1 VATLSLIRKWLLL
14 PKMYMTM
21 EKNILIVDD
30 SESIRLVVSIGLK
43 EAGYNVVAGINGADG
58 LRLLNENKVDLIISD
73 LNMPIMDGITFL
85 KEVRKQEKYKFL
97 PLLILTTE
105 SQESKKIEAKQAGA
119 TGWIIKPFV
128 KDKLLAVVKKVLV

>member
-1 VATLSLIRKWLLL
+1 MI
-14 PKMYMTM
+14 M

-30 SESIRLVVSIGLK
+30 SESIRLVVSMGLK

-73 LNMPIMDGITFL
+73 LNMPVMDGITFL
-85 KEVRKQEKYKFL
+85 KEVRKQDKYKFL

-105 SQESKKIEAKQAGA
+105 SQESKKLEAKQAGA

>member
-1 VATLSLIRKWLLL
+1 
-14 PKMYMTM
+14 M

-30 SESIRLVVSIGLK
+30 SESIRLVVSMGLK

-73 LNMPIMDGITFL
+73 LNMPVMDGITFL
-85 KEVRKQEKYKFL
+85 KEVRKQDKYKFL

-105 SQESKKIEAKQAGA
+105 SQESKKLEAKQAGA

>member
-1 VATLSLIRKWLLL
+1 M
-14 PKMYMTM
+14 KMNM

-30 SESIRLVVSIGLK
+30 SESIRLVVSMGLK
-43 EAGYNVVAGINGADG
+43 EAGYNVVAGINGQDG

-85 KEVRKQEKYKFL
+85 KEVRKQDKFRYL

-105 SQESKKIEAKQAGA
+105 SQESKKLEAKQAGA

>member
-1 VATLSLIRKWLLL
+1 MKT
-14 PKMYMTM
+14 

-30 SESIRLVVSIGLK
+30 SESIRLVVSLGLK
-43 EAGYNVVAGINGADG
+43 EAGYNVVAGVNGEDG

-73 LNMPIMDGITFL
+73 LNMPIMDGLTFL
-85 KEVRKQEKYKFL
+85 KEVRKHEKYKFL

-105 SQESKKIEAKQAGA
+105 SQETKKLEAKQAGA

-128 KDKLLAVVKKVLV
+128 KDKLIAVVKKVIG

>member
-1 VATLSLIRKWLLL
+1 MK
-14 PKMYMTM
+14 M

-30 SESIRLVVSIGLK
+30 SESIRLVVGMGLK

-73 LNMPIMDGITFL
+73 LNMPVMDGITFL
-85 KEVRKQEKYKFL
+85 KEVRKQDKYKFL

-105 SQESKKIEAKQAGA
+105 SQESKKLEAKQAGA

>member
-1 VATLSLIRKWLLL
+1 MATLNSIRRL
-14 PKMYMTM
+14 PQLPNTNMIM

-30 SESIRLVVSIGLK
+30 SESIRLVVSMGLK

-73 LNMPIMDGITFL
+73 LNMPVMDGITFL
-85 KEVRKQEKYKFL
+85 KEVRKQDKYKFL

-105 SQESKKIEAKQAGA
+105 SQESKKLEAKQAGA

>member
-1 VATLSLIRKWLLL
+1 MSI
-14 PKMYMTM
+14 

-30 SESIRLVVSIGLK
+30 SESIRLVVSLGLK
-43 EAGYNVVAGINGADG
+43 EAGYNVVAGINGQDG
-58 LRLLNENKVDLIISD
+58 LRLLEENKVDLIISD

-85 KEVRKQEKYKFL
+85 KEVRKHDRYKFL
-97 PLLILTTE
+97 PLLSLTTE

-128 KDKLLAVVKKVLV
+128 KEKLLAVVKKVIG